1 VPSPSRRSG
10 SPTLHGTSTTNTG
23 AGQPR
28 SGRPAL
34 EIVLPA
40 RHLPADGVLRS
51 ASLAEKSGWGGV
63 WLSEVLELDALVL
76 LGALSRTTSTVRL
89 GAAIVPVS
97 TRSAALLAMAAS
109 TLGQLAPGRISVGL
123 GVSTPAITASRH
135 DRPVP
140 NPVKYTEG
148 VLTVVT
154 AALRGETVSHAALP
168 AVTNLRIDAPPDP
181 PDILLAALGER
192 LTRLAVEKTNGLILN
207 LVPPD
212 AAAKVAAQAKE
223 AARGPFEVM
232 LTQRMCL
239 DPTDEDLSA
248 VRQEIASYCRVEV
261 YARSLARHGWDVSGI
276 AACSDRDQAADALPA
291 ELLHELVVIGSA
303 PECRARFARMSRS
316 GLNPVVVPAGR
327 PDQTE
332 RILGAF
338 DPAL

>member
-1 VPSPSRRSG
+1 VRSPLRRSG
-10 SPTLHGTSTTNTG
+10 SPTLRGTSADVTG
-23 AGQPR
+23 GGEPR
-28 SGRPAL
+28 SGQHAL

-40 RHLPADGVLRS
+40 RHLPAEGVLRL
-51 ASLAEKSGWGGV
+51 ASLAENTGWGRV

-97 TRSAALLAMAAS
+97 TRSAALLAMSAS

-123 GVSTPAITASRH
+123 GVSTPAIIASRH
-135 DRPVP
+135 DRAVLSPLR
-140 NPVKYTEG
+140 YTEG
-148 VLTVVT
+148 VLAVVM
-154 AALRGETVSHAALP
+154 AALRGETVSRAALP
-168 AVTNLRIDAPPDP
+168 AVTNFRIDAPPNP
-181 PDILLAALGER
+181 PDILLAALGKR

-212 AAAKVAAQAKE
+212 AAAKVAEQAKH
-223 AARGPFEVM
+223 AARRPFEVM

-239 DPTDEDLSA
+239 DPTEDDITA
-248 VRQEIASYCRVEV
+248 VRREIASYCRVEV
-261 YARSLARHGWDVSGI
+261 YARSLARHGWDVSPI
-276 AACSDRDQAADALPA
+276 AACSDRDQAADAVPA

-303 PECRARFARMSRS
+303 PECRARFARMSRA

-332 RILGAF
+332 RILAAF